1 MRSSTLTPPERGV
14 ERTCRAAE
22 EVPMAVVIGLLG
34 VVGVGLLALA
44 AARWASGHGS
54 TAVRREAERG
64 VQELERFLS
73 EVR

>member
-1 MRSSTLTPPERGV
+1 
-14 ERTCRAAE
+14 
-22 EVPMAVVIGLLG
+22 MAVVIGLLG